1 MVVPVHA
8 GFQSRNGSRVS
19 GLESLRFV
27 SDAFDG
33 LRDRPDDDNGV
44 AANGDCNLCEDRT
57 KTKHNYFKLDEW
69 TNTTTINTMR
79 HETRSLI
86 CKLLQK
92 LCIMHDIRTSIYY
105 GIILYCG
112 IDNTIDIK

>member
-1 MVVPVHA
+1 MFVPVHA

-44 AANGDCNLCEDRT
+44 AANGDCNLEDDDGDWLVSAEGERT
-57 KTKHNYFKLDEW
+57 PLPAVLVCPLSVDLRVADVEEGVLPGVSLG
-69 TNTTTINTMR
+69 MR
-79 HETRSLI
+79 LGVVESVLSRDRLEP
-86 CKLLQK
+86 
-92 LCIMHDIRTSIYY
+92 
-105 GIILYCG
+105 
-112 IDNTIDIK
+112 